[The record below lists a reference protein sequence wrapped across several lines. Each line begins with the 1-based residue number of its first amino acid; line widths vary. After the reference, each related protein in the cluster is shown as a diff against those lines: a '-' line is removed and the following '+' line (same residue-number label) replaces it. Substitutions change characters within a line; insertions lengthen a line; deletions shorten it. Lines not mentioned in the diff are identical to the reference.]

1 MIRLLKTRLPY
12 STFFTKAHPLNRNP
26 LNLQS
31 IKSTLQKL
39 FIPEKD
45 PVWVYAILG
54 LVTLIAL
61 VLRVVLITKPIQYD
75 EAYTFIFYASR
86 SLNNILA
93 NYSAPNNHILHTILV
108 AAAYRLL
115 GASPWILRLPALVAG
130 TLAVPAA
137 YLAARRFFSLHQALA
152 AAAALAVTPGLIAY
166 SANGRGYTM
175 VTLFAL
181 LLANLAGN
189 LVQRQSKSALAAY
202 AITGALGFYT
212 IPIFL
217 YPMAG
222 ISLWVA
228 VTYMTDADSWRDR
241 MQRLAGFLVTCALAG
256 LLTLVL
262 YSPVIFFGT
271 GLDSLVSNEIV
282 EAQNWSTF
290 LGNLLPRITN
300 TGVNWMMGIAPLFR
314 SLLLG
319 GFLVSLFFY
328 RKVSN
333 QRLPMQVFL
342 ALAIAVLM
350 LLQRVVPLPRVW
362 LFLEAFYMLFA
373 AAGLIWLADVMLKK
387 IAAARL
393 RDGILAT
400 TILLI
405 VAGYLVNTIYGLRAA
420 TVQGNDLPEEF
431 AAAYIQDHIQPED
444 TLIALPP
451 VDIQTAY
458 YLTING
464 IPFDRFYQPDHPTEI
479 QNALVVLRTNSK
491 NNTPQKVLDVY
502 GLTPGFNLSA
512 AEMVYEYGPLQ
523 IYSIPAR

>member
-1 MIRLLKTRLPY
+1 
-12 STFFTKAHPLNRNP
+12 
-26 LNLQS
+26 
-31 IKSTLQKL
+31 
-39 FIPEKD
+39 
-45 PVWVYAILG
+45 
-54 LVTLIAL
+54 
-61 VLRVVLITKPIQYD
+61 
-75 EAYTFIFYASR
+75 
-86 SLNNILA
+86 
-93 NYSAPNNHILHTILV
+93 
-108 AAAYRLL
+108 
-115 GASPWILRLPALVAG
+115 
-130 TLAVPAA
+130 
-137 YLAARRFFSLHQALA
+137 
-152 AAAALAVTPGLIAY
+152 
-166 SANGRGYTM
+166 M

-181 LLANLAGN
+181 LLANFAGN
-189 LVQRQSKSALAAY
+189 LVQRQGKSALAAY

-228 VTYMTDADSWRDR
+228 VTYLTDSDSWRNR
-241 MQRLAGFLVTCALAG
+241 LQRLAVFLVTCALAG
-256 LLTLVL
+256 LLTLAL
-262 YSPVIFFGT
+262 YSPVFFFGT
-271 GLDSLVSNEIV
+271 GLGSLVSNEIV
-282 EAQNWSTF
+282 EAQNWNTF
-290 LGNLLPRITN
+290 VGNLLPRITN
-300 TGVNWMMGIAPLFR
+300 TGVNWMMGIAPAFR

-319 GFLVSLFFY
+319 GFLLSLFFY

-393 RDGILAT
+393 RDGILAA

-491 NNTPQKVLDVY
+491 NNTPQKALDVY

-523 IYSIPAR
+523 IYSIPAKRR